1 MKKSVRDRL
10 TDTEGQV
17 GIGTLIVFIA
27 MVLVAA
33 IAAAVLVNTAG
44 FLQSQAEST
53 GTEST
58 EEVSNRLQIYTT
70 TGYVESGSP
79 NNVDSYYFTVGKA
92 SGAGDIDLGE
102 VTVDFQGPTQ
112 NHDIAPSDDDYTIS
126 SIYDSSGDLGSDVL
140 GDSAD
145 RANVTIDADTTGSS
159 TSIEK
164 LEANEE
170 AKVTFITSDGAET
183 TTFIQAPSDLDTKSG
198 GSVVDL

>member
-70 TGYVESGSP
+70 TGLSDGSAI
-79 NNVDSYYFTVGKA
+79 DQYYFTVGKA
-92 SGAGDIDLGE
+92 SGAGDIDLIRRQTLCGH
-102 VTVDFQGPTQ
+102 P
-112 NHDIAPSDDDYTIS
+112 
-126 SIYDSSGDLGSDVL
+126 
-140 GDSAD
+140 
-145 RANVTIDADTTGSS
+145 R
-159 TSIEK
+159 
-164 LEANEE
+164 
-170 AKVTFITSDGAET
+170 
-183 TTFIQAPSDLDTKSG
+183 QAFG
-198 GSVVDL
+198 

>member
-1 MKKSVRDRL
+1 MKKGVRDRL

-70 TGYVESGSP
+70 TGLSDGSA
-79 NNVDSYYFTVGKA
+79 VDHYYFTVGKA

-102 VTVDFQGPTQ
+102 VTVEFQGPT
-112 NHDIAPSDDDYTIS
+112 NTDKIAPGDAAYTIT
-126 SIYDSSGDLGSDVL
+126 SIYDSSGDLSSNVL

-145 RANVTIDADTTGSS
+145 RANITLDATDSS
-159 TSIEK
+159 GPTDK
-164 LEANEE
+164 LSANEE
-170 AKVTFITSDGAET
+170 AKVTFITADGAET
-183 TTFIQAPSDLDTKSG
+183 TTFIKAPSDLGTTSDGDT
-198 GSVVDL
+198 VDL